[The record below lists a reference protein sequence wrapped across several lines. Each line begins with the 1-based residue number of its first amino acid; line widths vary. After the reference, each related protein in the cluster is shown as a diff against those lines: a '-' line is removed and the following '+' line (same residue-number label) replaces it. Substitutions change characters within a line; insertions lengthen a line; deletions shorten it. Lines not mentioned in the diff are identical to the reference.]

1 MSNKNNNLGHQKHQ
15 TIKNSDDSF
24 REKASKVEKAS
35 PIGYTSGM
43 GSENYYSN
51 EGRAYDSYK
60 EAVNDVADRKG
71 IK

>member
-1 MSNKNNNLGHQKHQ
+1 MSNKNNNLGHQKHL

-24 REKASKVEKAS
+24 RSKAEKVEKTS

-43 GSENYYSN
+43 GNENYYSN

-60 EAVNDVADRKG
+60 EAVNDVAERKG